1 MPQKPI
7 RTRSIFQALLLPLFM
22 LLAVEMLIL
31 MLVIPV
37 GGLGDRIT
45 NNYRNVVTLQ
55 TTSQR
60 DYLESYM
67 VNSWSDLTA
76 LSDKITQTVQ
86 EMLDDGAIT
95 LDGLDSESA
104 CYTPLLTAVSDDL
117 VSTIYARQ
125 VNGVYVIFNTEDLDN
140 VSGEVRRPCL
150 YIRDQDP
157 TSTSSKI

>member
-76 LSDKITQTVQ
+76 LSDKITQIGRAHV
-86 EMLDDGAIT
+86 
-95 LDGLDSESA
+95 
-104 CYTPLLTAVSDDL
+104 
-117 VSTIYARQ
+117 
-125 VNGVYVIFNTEDLDN
+125 
-140 VSGEVRRPCL
+140 
-150 YIRDQDP
+150 
-157 TSTSSKI
+157 